1 MFLITIIEKFFMI
14 LQLVRAKE
22 QDAELIW
29 LMQVEAFTDLFTKYQ
44 DKDTNPAN
52 ETVDRTIYR
61 LKQLETYFYLI
72 QLDRNYVGAVRVID
86 EKNDKAKR
94 ISPLFVLPKY
104 RNRGIAQK
112 ALWEVE
118 NIHGNKHW
126 ILETIL
132 EEKVSCHL
140 YEKMGYRRRIGDK
153 KIINS
158 RMTLITYEK

>member
-1 MFLITIIEKFFMI
+1 MI

-44 DKDTNPAN
+44 DKDTNLAN

-72 QLDRNYVGAVRVID
+72 QLDRNYVGAMRVID

-94 ISPLFVLPKY
+94 IIVGRKDTW
-104 RNRGIAQK
+104 K
-112 ALWEVE
+112 
-118 NIHGNKHW
+118 
-126 ILETIL
+126 
-132 EEKVSCHL
+132 
-140 YEKMGYRRRIGDK
+140 
-153 KIINS
+153 
-158 RMTLITYEK
+158 